1 MNAIRIGWTG
11 VLVAVLAFAGCEPV
25 VAQDATPAPSTEA
38 AAVAAPAVSTEEEQ
52 PVAAEKKQD
61 KAYVTLVN
69 KEGKLQGPVL
79 VPKVVKTDEEWKAQ
93 LTPEQ
98 FRILRNQGTEP
109 AFCGG
114 LLKNKEKGIYSC
126 AACALPLFESGTKFE
141 SGTGW
146 PSFFQGIGGNVKER
160 PDNSHGMVRTEIL
173 CARCD
178 SHLGHVFPDGPE
190 PTGLRYCLNSECL
203 KFTPDGLLAT
213 IGEEV
218 PESKVAEMVIAGG
231 CFWCVEGVFEEVPGV
246 LDASSGYAGG
256 DARTANYEAVCSGKT
271 GHAEAVRLVYD
282 PEQVSYERLLDL
294 HFATH
299 DPTTL
304 NQQGADRGPQY
315 RSAIFFA
322 NEDEKKTAE
331 ALIAKLNTSGKFDAP
346 IVTTLEPLTE
356 FFPAEPYHQN
366 YVCRNP
372 MNRYVRAVALPK
384 VEKVQKLLKAE

>member
-1 MNAIRIGWTG
+1 MGTSWMRAALLLLAGLS
-11 VLVAVLAFAGCEPV
+11 VLGCQPV
-25 VAQDATPAPSTEA
+25 GAEA
-38 AAVAAPAVSTEEEQ
+38 APGAETIEATAPQQETTMKSGGNC
-52 PVAAEKKQD
+52 
-61 KAYVTLVN
+61 YVTVVS
-69 KEGKLQGPVL
+69 KEGKLSGPVL
-79 VPKVVKTDEEWKAQ
+79 MPKVVKTDEEWKAQ

-98 FRILRNQGTEP
+98 FRILRNSGTEP

-114 LLKNKEKGIYSC
+114 LLTNKEKGVYGC
-126 AACALPLFESGTKFE
+126 VACGLPLFESGTKFE

-146 PSFFQGIGGNVKER
+146 PSFFQAIGGNVTEK
-160 PDNSHGMVRTEIL
+160 PDMSYGMVRTEIN

-203 KFTPDGLLAT
+203 KFTPQELLPT

-218 PESKVAEMVIAGG
+218 PDTKVAEMVIAGG

-256 DARTANYEAVCSGKT
+256 DARTANYEAVCTGKT
-271 GHAEAVRLVYD
+271 KHAEAVRLVYD
-282 PEQVSYERLLDL
+282 PAVTNYEALLDL

-304 NQQGADRGPQY
+304 NQQGADKGPQY
-315 RSAIFFA
+315 RSAIFYA
-322 NEDEKKTAE
+322 NEEEKAAAE
-331 ALIAKLNTSGKFDAP
+331 KIIAKHNASGKFDNP

-372 MNRYVRAVALPK
+372 MNRYVRAVAMPK
-384 VEKVQKLLKAE
+384 VEKVKKLLSGE